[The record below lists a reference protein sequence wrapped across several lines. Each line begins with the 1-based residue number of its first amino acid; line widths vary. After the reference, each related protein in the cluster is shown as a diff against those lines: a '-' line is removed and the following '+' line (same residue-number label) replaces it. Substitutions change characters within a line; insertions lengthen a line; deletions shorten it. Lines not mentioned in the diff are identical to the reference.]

1 MLASLIVVF
10 REAMEAGLI
19 VGIVLAAT
27 QGILGRGR
35 FVASGFAAG
44 LLGAVVIAF
53 FAGSI
58 SDMFQ
63 GAGQDIGHD
72 FHVLVGMRSKSLA
85 RCDNVFIHYA

>member
-44 LLGAVVIAF
+44 LLGAVVIV
-53 FAGSI
+53 I
-58 SDMFQ
+58 S
-63 GAGQDIGHD
+63 ALIGIT
-72 FHVLVGMRSKSLA
+72 KA
-85 RCDNVFIHYA
+85 